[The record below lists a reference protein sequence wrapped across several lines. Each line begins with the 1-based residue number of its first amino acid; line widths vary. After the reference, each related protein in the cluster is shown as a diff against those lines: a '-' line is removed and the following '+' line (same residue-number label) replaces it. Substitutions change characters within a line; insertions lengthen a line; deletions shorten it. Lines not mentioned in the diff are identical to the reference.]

1 VPLLG
6 LIVASG
12 MDIQER
18 RLVQAALCQVQVV
31 VVIVIQFARFWRVI
45 WNEKTVT
52 LFFRV
57 LCLSRGASTGLRSSE
72 VMQDDLG
79 YGLV

>member
-1 VPLLG
+1 MPLLG

-12 MDIQER
+12 MHIQGR

-31 VVIVIQFARFWRVI
+31 VVMVIEFARFWRAM
-45 WNEKTVT
+45 WNDKMVT
-52 LFFRV
+52 LSFRV
-57 LCLSRGASTGLRSSE
+57 LCFSRGASTGLRSSE
-72 VMQDDLG
+72 VMLDDLG